1 MQIEKTEDGGG
12 REEDSPVSVYA
23 AHKGRRARVTTA
35 TDGDSSGRGAD
46 DRQTAAREGET
57 QMRMRRAE
65 QGRQRQKRRA
75 EQE

>member
-1 MQIEKTEDGGG
+1 MQTEKTEDGGG

-35 TDGDSSGRGAD
+35 TDGDSSGRGMD

-57 QMRMRRAE
+57 
-65 QGRQRQKRRA
+65 
-75 EQE
+75 